1 MKSSISKFNS
11 EVPCTFQAERDTS
24 FTFFVA
30 DSPLNLTS
38 SECYRIHVVSTG
50 SVVHWVDDPV
60 LPGAGDRCGVS
71 GPDTMG
77 SKVFFCGNNSHTVA
91 GLLLLL
97 KNLTKSNLE
106 SVQPSSE
113 SGAEKRR
120 HLA

>member
-1 MKSSISKFNS
+1 M
-11 EVPCTFQAERDTS
+11 
-24 FTFFVA
+24 
-30 DSPLNLTS
+30 
-38 SECYRIHVVSTG
+38 
-50 SVVHWVDDPV
+50 DDPV
-60 LPGAGDRCGVS
+60 LPGAGDRCAVS